1 MRDEET
7 LWAMPKF
14 FMNRD
19 DFYCGETLR
28 WLILSLRYLRH
39 QSGDLK
45 RLFSRPVQPK
55 AV

>member
-1 MRDEET
+1 
-7 LWAMPKF
+7 MPKF
-14 FMNRD
+14 LVNKD
-19 DFYCGETLR
+19 DLYYEETLR
-28 WLILSLRYLRH
+28 WLILSLRCLRH